1 MLDESFRAACAR
13 DLHASVARVRLYVAD
28 ARTAAV
34 LVQHAV
40 DRVEDAYC
48 AFRLAAR
55 QVGARVVSGNGLMDD
70 EALKQ
75 LLKDVCADEVDKT
88 GSPQGGGLAA

>member
-1 MLDESFRAACAR
+1 
-13 DLHASVARVRLYVAD
+13 
-28 ARTAAV
+28 
-34 LVQHAV
+34 
-40 DRVEDAYC
+40 
-48 AFRLAAR
+48 
-55 QVGARVVSGNGLMDD
+55 MDD